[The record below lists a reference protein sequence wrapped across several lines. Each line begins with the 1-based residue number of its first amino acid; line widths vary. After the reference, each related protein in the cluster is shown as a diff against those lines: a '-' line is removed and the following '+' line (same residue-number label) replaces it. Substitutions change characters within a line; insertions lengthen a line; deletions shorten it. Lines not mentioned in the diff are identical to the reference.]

1 LDLRGLRVLIVED
14 DCDLR
19 SLHTATMRQYGA
31 EAKDAASVA
40 EAIDILLAFRPHVI
54 ISDLGMPVEDG
65 FVLIR
70 RIRELAPDQG
80 GTTPAVAVTAYSGSS
95 DRVRALA
102 AGYQRYMSKPFDP
115 EELVA
120 VVASLVDQPCPSKA
134 ESSPR

>member
-1 LDLRGLRVLIVED
+1 MDLRGLRVLIVED

>member
-1 LDLRGLRVLIVED
+1 
-14 DCDLR
+14 
-19 SLHTATMRQYGA
+19 MRQYGA
-31 EAKDAASVA
+31 EAKDAGSVA